1 MAAVLTFE
9 VVRYFYFKPKF
20 KEGEDITSFSA
31 SMLNGEKFELDQ
43 LKGKYILLDF
53 WGSWCGPCRKENR
66 SLVTLYEEFNTKKF
80 EKAQGFEIVSIGI
93 ETNEN
98 NWKNAIEKDGLV
110 WKYHI
115 VQNEKFDSEIPKKY
129 GVKEIPTKYLLDQEN
144 KVILVNPST
153 EEIRSF
159 LNGKLVSQ

>member
-9 VVRYFYFKPKF
+9 VVRYFYLKPKF
-20 KEGEDITSFSA
+20 KEGENLTSFS
-31 SMLNGEKFELDQ
+31 STLLNGEKFELNQ
-43 LKGKYILLDF
+43 LSGKYILLDF
-53 WGSWCGPCRKENR
+53 WGSWCGPCRKENP
-66 SLVTLYEEFNTKKF
+66 SLVTLYGEFNTKKF
-80 EKAQGFEIVSIGI
+80 ENAHGFEIVSIGI

-98 NWKNAIEKDGLV
+98 NWKRAIEKDGLA

-115 VQNEKFDSEIPKKY
+115 FQNEKFDSAIPKQF

-144 KVILVNPST
+144 KVILVNPSL
-153 EEIRSF
+153 EEIRTF

>member
-20 KEGEDITSFSA
+20 KEGENIMSFSA

-66 SLVTLYEEFNTKKF
+66 SLVTLYKEFNTKNF

-115 VQNEKFDSEIPKKY
+115 VQNEKFDSEIP
-129 GVKEIPTKYLLDQEN
+129 
-144 KVILVNPST
+144 S
-153 EEIRSF
+153 
-159 LNGKLVSQ
+159 